1 MFLYDMLRTM
11 LKKLE
16 KFKRFRKITMV
27 RAFIKGKCLP
37 MFRITNRDGKLFNK
51 AKINNLSQVK
61 ITFETF

>member
-1 MFLYDMLRTM
+1 MFLYGMFRTM
-11 LKKLE
+11 LKMFAE
-16 KFKRFRKITMV
+16 FKRFRKITTV

-37 MFRITNRDGKLFNK
+37 MFKITNRDGKLFNK